1 MSGEESCAVCGRSI
15 LAGERVRGYVSDGGG
30 RSVCTLCEAAAE
42 RLGWRLEEGVQEQ
55 PPTEAQGGR
64 RRGLVGLLRRRAR
77 GAPAAEPEESPT
89 RVPEDDP
96 AAAGMRSEGTREEPS
111 SLTPFE
117 RAAARFNASEA
128 GRTVAGLARTLG
140 PPQVSLGASAGTP
153 SEVRITVAWEL
164 SWYQW
169 GVDLRDELR
178 PVFQLDKGHEISQL
192 DAPARQWNATVVDG
206 GRIVIEAPTADR
218 ASGEPAHR

>member
-15 LAGERVRGYVSDGGG
+15 LAGERVRGYVSDDGG
-30 RSVCTLCEAAAE
+30 RSVCTLCEAGAE
-42 RLGWRLEEGVQEQ
+42 RLGWRPEDELEEQ
-55 PPTEAQGGR
+55 PPTEAPGGR
-64 RRGLVGLLRRRAR
+64 RRGLASLLRRRPR
-77 GAPAAEPEESPT
+77 
-89 RVPEDDP
+89 RVPVPPPQSEPRLSEDDP
-96 AAAGMRSEGTREEPS
+96 AAAGMRSEGPREEVS

-128 GRTVAGLARTLG
+128 GRTVSGLVRTLG
-140 PPQVSLGASAGTP
+140 RPQVSLGASAGTP

-192 DAPARQWNATVVDG
+192 DAPARQWNATVVEG
-206 GRIVIEAPTADR
+206 GRIVLAAPAGDR